1 MFQCLSNRRQRR
13 CFGYFFIPIRILTL
27 PGSGYSHVFL
37 SVVFRG
43 ADEHIETCFDLP
55 RLCGAF
61 NCNNHIYYR
70 ITGIFY
76 NDGLHCLQCKAKYL
90 NLQFVWVS
98 CGVKSIFTLR
108 RLLCRL
114 DLTAIIN
121 LYQGL
126 FGVTTFLFIQFIFSI
141 NRAACLKVR

>member
-1 MFQCLSNRRQRR
+1 MVNNVLVLVEQAAAAVFWL
-13 CFGYFFIPIRILTL
+13 FFIPIRILTL
-27 PGSGYSHVFL
+27 PGSDCNHVFL

-43 ADEHIETCFDLP
+43 SDEHIETCFDLP
-55 RLCGAF
+55 RLCGDF

-70 ITGIFY
+70 ITGVFY

-90 NLQFVWVS
+90 NVQFVRAS

-114 DLTAIIN
+114 DLSAIIN

-126 FGVTTFLFIQFIFSI
+126 FGVTALFVYIVYIQH
-141 NRAACLKVR
+141 